1 MNKYL
6 LTEDKVKAI
15 DKQTDKNLRDLQMST
30 EGNFTDD
37 DVEGIV
43 LEGRRKTFE
52 AQDRKSRRLMLED
65 IKKACINPNHKAFR
79 CPKYACCECMDELKE
94 ELK

>member
-1 MNKYL
+1 MSYL
-6 LTEDKVKAI
+6 LTKQEQEELYCKYVDADDDVYVKAI
-15 DKQTDKNLRDLQMST
+15 AK
-30 EGNFTDD
+30 
-37 DVEGIV
+37 
-43 LEGRRKTFE
+43 